1 MIYYQPTYKD
11 AKFILATTDEPRA
24 IWMVGDKTPTVK
36 PTALL
41 GSIEWTYAILDSLGV
56 ERPRVIDY
64 QTFPSMRKHFHRKT
78 WRQLCIDVLDFA
90 TFPVFVKPSGTL
102 KTWTGR
108 VFESRRDF
116 NISVEC
122 TKDMMCDCSEPVEF
136 TDEIRTFWRRLE
148 LYDSENRSRGYSAG
162 WNLVAAVGYPQ
173 VNEEADYRFA
183 ECLGIAN
190 GVAEIWPDNDLP
202 CSTLVID
209 IGTMNGKQAIVEIG
223 DMFAMGTYGADSEYL
238 RCHKQWCR
246 ELFK

>member
-1 MIYYQPTYKD
+1 MIYYQPAYKD
-11 AKFILATTDEPRA
+11 AKFILATTVEPRA
-24 IWMVGDKTPTVK
+24 IWMVGDKAPTVK

-56 ERPRVIDY
+56 ARPRVINY
-64 QTFPSMRKHFHRKT
+64 QTFPSMRKNFHRKT
-78 WRQLCIDVLDFA
+78 WSQLCIDVLDFA
-90 TFPVFVKPSGTL
+90 KFPVFVKPSGTL

-136 TDEIRTFWRRLE
+136 TDEIRTFWMRNHGKWE
-148 LYDSENRSRGYSAG
+148 LQ
-162 WNLVAAVGYPQ
+162 AAVGYPQ
-173 VNEEADYRFA
+173 IDDEPDLRSEVW
-183 ECLGIAN
+183 LGGIK
-190 GVAEIWPDNDLP
+190 PDDDMM
-202 CSTLVID
+202 CQTLVID
-209 IGTMNGKQAIVEIG
+209 IGYINGAPAIVEIG

-246 ELFK
+246 ELFR

>member
-11 AKFILATTDEPRA
+11 AKFILATTVEPRA
-24 IWMVGDKTPTVK
+24 IWMVGDKAPTVK

-41 GSIEWTYAILDSLGV
+41 GSIEWTYAILDALGV
-56 ERPRVIDY
+56 ERPRVIGY
-64 QTFPSMRKHFHRKT
+64 ETFPLMRKYFKRGIGT
-78 WRQLCIDVLDFA
+78 TFA
-90 TFPVFVKPSGTL
+90 GLIP
-102 KTWTGR
+102 
-108 VFESRRDF
+108 ESRF
-116 NISVEC
+116 PLFIKPAKVLKLFEASIFEC
-122 TKDMMCDCSEPVEF
+122 KGAMLALIEPDCEVDYSEPVEF

-148 LYDSENRSRGYSAG
+148 LYDSKNRFRGYSAG
-162 WNLVAAVGYPQ
+162 WTLMAAVGYPQ
-173 VNEEADYRFA
+173 VNEEADYRLA
-183 ECLGIAN
+183 ECLGVTN
-190 GVAEIWPDNDLP
+190 GVLEIWPDNDLP

>member
-24 IWMVGDKTPTVK
+24 IWMVGDKAPTVK

-56 ERPRVIDY
+56 ARPRVINY
-64 QTFPSMRKHFHRKT
+64 QTFPSMRKNFHRKT
-78 WRQLCIDVLDFA
+78 WSQLCIDVLDFA
-90 TFPVFVKPSGTL
+90 KFPVFVKPSGTL

-136 TDEIRTFWRRLE
+136 TDEIRTFWRRDTE
-148 LYDSENRSRGYSAG
+148 GQWIFDTA
-162 WNLVAAVGYPQ
+162 VAYPQ
-173 VNEEADYRFA
+173 INDEPDLRSHQ
-183 ECLGIAN
+183 CLGDVRPCIFA
-190 GVAEIWPDNDLP
+190 P

-223 DMFAMGTYGADSEYL
+223 DMFAMGTYGADAAYL